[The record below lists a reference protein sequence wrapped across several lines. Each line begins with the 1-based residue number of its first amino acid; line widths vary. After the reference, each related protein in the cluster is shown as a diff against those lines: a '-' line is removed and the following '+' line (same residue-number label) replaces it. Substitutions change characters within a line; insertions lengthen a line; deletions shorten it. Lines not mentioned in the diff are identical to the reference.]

1 MEMGVLFKK
10 HFHIAYYS
18 NLKINRDCAT
28 IQILD
33 VSFFTIIYV

>member
-10 HFHIAYYS
+10 HFHIAYYG
-18 NLKINRDCAT
+18 NLKINRDCAA

-33 VSFFTIIYV
+33 VSFFTIICV